1 MTSPARL
8 RSDTERLQA
17 LAARSGGRIVLL
29 ATPQDPTR
37 TVVLDLHCTTAGSS
51 RYPVERCPQTRL
63 RISLPARYPFQP
75 PLASVATPVWH
86 PNVFESG
93 TICIGSRWLPS
104 EGLDQF
110 VERLVRLL
118 TFDPLL
124 VNAVA
129 PANHAA
135 AAWYERT
142 RRLHPDAFP
151 TDHVRLEPERVV
163 RECPSCHRSLRLPRE
178 RRGSVRCPDCGERF
192 EAST

>member
-1 MTSPARL
+1 MTTAVRL

-29 ATPQDPTR
+29 ATPQDPAR
-37 TVVLDLHCTTAGSS
+37 TVVLDLHYATAGS
-51 RYPVERCPQTRL
+51 RCYPVERRSQTRL

-93 TICIGSRWLPS
+93 TVCIGSKWLPS

-110 VERLVRLL
+110 VERLLRLL

-129 PANHAA
+129 PANRAA
-135 AAWYERT
+135 AAWYEQS
-142 RRLHPDAFP
+142 RRLHPGAFP
-151 TDHVRLEPERVV
+151 TDQVDLRPERVL

-178 RRGSVRCPDCGERF
+178 RRGRVRCPACGGHF

>member
-29 ATPQDPTR
+29 ASPQDATR
-37 TVVLDLHCTTAGSS
+37 VVVLDLHYAIAASA
-51 RYPVERCPQTRL
+51 RYPQERRTEARL
-63 RISLPARYPFQP
+63 RIALPARYPFQP
-75 PLASVATPVWH
+75 PQAAVATPVWH

-93 TICIGSRWLPS
+93 TVCIGGKWLPS

-135 AAWYERT
+135 AAWYERAL
-142 RRLHPDAFP
+142 RLHPDAFP
-151 TDHVRLEPERVV
+151 TDRVELSPERVL
-163 RECPSCHRSLRLPRE
+163 RKCPFCHRSLRLPRE
-178 RRGSVRCPDCGERF
+178 RRGHVRCPACGEHF